1 MITALRRVTRAGF
14 VGFWRNAYV
23 SLTSV
28 YVMVIALFVV
38 FSAMLFDQLLTKALD
53 SLTEQVDI
61 NVYFVP
67 GAPTAEIDRIRNAVA
82 ALPEVELVQYTSRE
96 DALAL
101 YREEK
106 SGDETALQALEE
118 LSENPLGATIAVQAK
133 ETGQYAAVAQF
144 LREQQEAEAVTEPV
158 IDIIN
163 YFDNAEAIDRLTN
176 FIKVAEQVSMIVTI
190 VLLGAALL
198 ITFNTIRLGI
208 YTSREEIAIMRLV
221 GASNM
226 FIRGPFMLQGM
237 LYGLFAGIITLAIF
251 YPILIWLAPG
261 AEEVF
266 GLNLLDY
273 YLDNF
278 KYIFGVIVGTGV
290 GLGLVSSIIAVTR
303 YLRT

>member
-1 MITALRRVTRAGF
+1 MITGLRRIVRAGF

-38 FSAMLFDQLLTKALD
+38 FTAMLFDQLLSQALS
-53 SLTEQVDI
+53 SLQSQVDI

-67 GAPTAEIDRIRNAVA
+67 DAPQEEIDSIRTAVA
-82 ALPEVELVQYTSRE
+82 ALPEVETVIYTSRE
-96 DALAL
+96 DALL
-101 YREEK
+101 QYREDNRDNEI
-106 SGDETALQALEE
+106 ALQALEE
-118 LSENPLGATIAVQAK
+118 LSENPLGANIAVQTR
-133 ETGQYAAVAQF
+133 ETGQYAGVAQF
-144 LREQQEAEAVTEPV
+144 LVEQQSAEAANQPV
-158 IDIIN
+158 IDVIN
-163 YFDNAEAIDRLTN
+163 YENNREAIDTLTS
-176 FIKVAEQVSMIVTI
+176 FIDVTERVSLIVTA

-237 LYGLFAGIITLAIF
+237 LYGLFAGVITVALF

-261 AEEVF
+261 AEAVF

-273 YLDNF
+273 YLANF
-278 KYIFGVIVGTGV
+278 RYLSGVII
-290 GLGLVSSIIAVTR
+290 GLGVLLGLASSAFAVTR

>member
-1 MITALRRVTRAGF
+1 MLTGLRRVVRAGF

-38 FSAMLFDQLLTKALD
+38 FSAMLFDQLLKHALT
-53 SLTEQVDI
+53 SLQAQVDI

-67 GAPTAEIDRIRNAVA
+67 DASQDEIDRIRNAVA
-82 ALPEVELVQYTSRE
+82 ALPEVAAVEYTSRE
-96 DALAL
+96 DALL
-101 YREEK
+101 QYREDNSDNEI
-106 SGDETALQALEE
+106 ALQALEE
-118 LSENPLGATIAVQAK
+118 LAANPLGANIAVQAR
-133 ETGQYAAVAQF
+133 ETGQYAGVAQF
-144 LREQQEAEAVTEPV
+144 LFEQQDAVSTDPV
-158 IDIIN
+158 IDSVN
-163 YFDNAEAIDRLTN
+163 YQDNAEAIDTLTG
-176 FIKVAEQVSMIVTI
+176 FIDVTERVSQIVTA

-226 FIRGPFMLQGM
+226 YIRGPFMLQGM
-237 LYGLFAGIITLAIF
+237 LYGLFAGIITLMLF

-261 AEEVF
+261 ADAVF
-266 GLNLLDY
+266 GINLLDY

-278 KYIFGVIVGTGV
+278 RFVSLVIVGLGV
-290 GLGLVSSIIAVTR
+290 GLGFFSSLFAVSR

>member
-1 MITALRRVTRAGF
+1 MITGLRRIVRAGF

-38 FSAMLFDQLLTKALD
+38 FTAMLFDQLLAQALT
-53 SLTEQVDI
+53 SLKSQVDI

-67 GAPTAEIDRIRNAVA
+67 DAPEEEIDRIRAAVA
-82 ALPEVELVQYTSRE
+82 ALPEVESVIYTSRE
-96 DALAL
+96 EALL
-101 YREEK
+101 QYREDNRDNEI
-106 SGDETALQALEE
+106 ALQALEE
-118 LSENPLGATIAVQAK
+118 LSENPLGANIAVQAK
-133 ETGQYAAVAQF
+133 QTGQYAGVAQF
-144 LREQQEAEAVTEPV
+144 LLEQQEAETVTQPV
-158 IDIIN
+158 IDFVN
-163 YFDNAEAIDRLTN
+163 YEDNQVAIDTLTR
-176 FIKVAEQVSMIVTI
+176 FIDVTERISMIVTA

-237 LYGLFAGIITLAIF
+237 LYGLFAGIITLALF

-261 AEEVF
+261 AESVF

-278 KYIFGVIVGTGV
+278 KFIFVVIVGLGV
-290 GLGLVSSIIAVTR
+290 ALGLISSTYAVTR